1 MQDAENVAAPEAA
14 EERAEPARQQ
24 PASESPPADE
34 AVGSGGSEVGRT
46 EDAEEDSE
54 AGPEPEV
61 RAKPAAQPEE
71 ETATSPAVS
80 PQPAERSSAQEP
92 SAPGKA
98 EAAGEQAREHS
109 AGGAEEEGGS
119 DGSAAEA
126 EPRALEN
133 GGADEPSFS
142 DPEDF
147 VDDVSEEGKGCDRER
162 VYGEGILGCRRGRE
176 VFRLQRSA
184 PIFSKVG
191 DHLGSPPLRE
201 DRASRVGRG
210 QDKLQYPGHCSFLAT
225 VSSVDQLDP
234 LRAEWEGQVVW
245 IVVPSPLQKYLPH
258 DFQVRHCRL
267 TQPHSRLLIFFFPWS
282 VPLTI
287 LVLGI
292 AFSHCS
298 FCSLLHIPLYGDWFC
313 VLHGS
318 LVPKI
323 FDDS

>member
-46 EDAEEDSE
+46 EDAEEDAE

-61 RAKPAAQPEE
+61 RAKPAAQSEE

-80 PQPAERSSAQEP
+80 PPPQPAERSSAQEP

-109 AGGAEEEGGS
+109 AAGAEEEGGS

-133 GGADEPSFS
+133 GEADEPSFS

-147 VDDVSEEGKGCDRER
+147 VDDVSEEGKSCDC
-162 VYGEGILGCRRGRE
+162 VCGEGIHRCRGRE
-176 VFRLQRSA
+176 VFRLQRCA
-184 PIFSKVG
+184 PTSSKVG
-191 DHLGSPPLRE
+191 DHLGSPPLGE
-201 DRASRVGRG
+201 DRTSRVDRR
-210 QDKLQYPGHCSFLAT
+210 QDELQCLGHSSF
-225 VSSVDQLDP
+225 Q
-234 LRAEWEGQVVW
+234 R
-245 IVVPSPLQKYLPH
+245 
-258 DFQVRHCRL
+258 
-267 TQPHSRLLIFFFPWS
+267 
-282 VPLTI
+282 
-287 LVLGI
+287 
-292 AFSHCS
+292 
-298 FCSLLHIPLYGDWFC
+298 
-313 VLHGS
+313 
-318 LVPKI
+318 
-323 FDDS
+323 

>member
-147 VDDVSEEGKGCDRER
+147 VDDVSEEGRGCDRER

-225 VSSVDQLDP
+225 GFQRWSAGPPQGRMGGTGRVDSGAFPTVST
-234 LRAEWEGQVVW
+234 
-245 IVVPSPLQKYLPH
+245 
-258 DFQVRHCRL
+258 VRHCRL

-298 FCSLLHIPLYGDWFC
+298 FCSLLHIPFYGDWFC

-318 LVPKI
+318 LIPKI